1 MNPQAAD
8 QTNCAFCGLPLS
20 RPWWQQS
27 AASSAPIAQ
36 SPEEFCCVGCQF
48 AAEVQRERRTGA
60 VLNWPLARLGLAIF
74 LTMNVSMFTMALWTD
89 SVYSPGANPVPGD
102 ALAQPLADMY
112 RYLSLMLSLPVLWL
126 LGGPLA
132 RSAWQN
138 LWRGSGAAD
147 LLLLMGVVASF
158 VYSTVSV
165 LRGQGHLYFEVGCV
179 VLVTVTLGRWLES
192 MGRLQASAAMDELG
206 KLLPDQV
213 QRVVFAPGSQGPAPA
228 RMRWPLA

>member
-1 MNPQAAD
+1 MLRIRRAAPSVA
-8 QTNCAFCGLPLS
+8 CRWVGPGGSGLPRRLTS
-20 RPWWQQS
+20 LLKRR
-27 AASSAPIAQ
+27 
-36 SPEEFCCVGCQF
+36 PEEFCCVGCQF
-48 AAEVQRERRTGA
+48 AAEVQRERRAGA

-74 LTMNVSMFTMALWTD
+74 LTMNVVMFTMALWTD
-89 SVYSPGANPVPGD
+89 SVYSTGPNPAPGN
-102 ALAQPLADMY
+102 ALAQPLADLY

-165 LRGQGHLYFEVGCV
+165 LRRPGTSVF
-179 VLVTVTLGRWLES
+179 R
-192 MGRLQASAAMDELG
+192 GRLRRVGHRDAGALARVDGASASQRRTGRTRETVARPG
-206 KLLPDQV
+206 ATRRVCARVPRFANTTKHLP
-213 QRVVFAPGSQGPAPA
+213 
-228 RMRWPLA
+228 W